1 MKAHWPPHG
10 GSGITLGDALQLEPL
25 RQLKVLAG
33 ADGLDRPVRLVN
45 VIEVPDIVDWVL
57 EGELLLTT
65 GFTFRDH
72 PDRLATLIPGLAA
85 KGAAG
90 LGIKPRRYVPAVP
103 EFMLAQADEHR
114 FPLLE
119 IPYHLSFS
127 EIIGPVMQAI
137 GHLQASVVLE
147 VDRVQR
153 LLLDLVRQGAG
164 LAELCRAVA
173 ELLGRPVWIED
184 PHGHVLGT
192 SEEGAPH
199 PAAPGS
205 PPGKRP
211 SVRVPIATGAHFF
224 GYLCT
229 LAGPQP
235 LGTVEAGTLERG
247 AAIIALELGKQE
259 AVIEVKRKY
268 RKEFLDQLLS
278 GQPLDPEEA
287 QEQARALGWRL
298 DRPHTAIVFGP
309 VVPDPVTPP
318 SGLAPEAGE
327 DDAPAGAATAAT
339 GRRLAPELRQGLLRA
354 AEMVLAA
361 EGNEPVAGS
370 KDGGVVVLVT
380 EDPSTEAGRLRVLTL
395 AKAVLR
401 SFSSSAGRGLS
412 GASPTV
418 GAGIGRVARDL
429 TETARSYREARTAL
443 AAAAAARDGEVV
455 LFFADL
461 GVYRLLHNQPA
472 EELERFVLDFL
483 GPLLDY
489 DRKHDA
495 RLVETLAAYL
505 RYGGNIKRIARELY
519 AHYNTITY
527 RLHRIQQ
534 ISGLELKN
542 PEHLLNAHV
551 ALKALQLLAGS
562 RAVGGRLAGG
572 SGAERGKGRRLSL

>member
-10 GSGITLGDALQLEPL
+10 GSSITLSDALQLEPL

-33 ADGLDRPVRLVN
+33 AAGLDRPVRLVN

-90 LGIKPRRYVPAVP
+90 LGIKPRRYVAAVP
-103 EFMLAQADEHR
+103 EFLLAQADEHR

-137 GHLQASVVLE
+137 GHLQASVALE

-164 LAELCRAVA
+164 LEELCGAVGR
-173 ELLGRPVWIED
+173 LLGRPVWIED
-184 PHGHVLGT
+184 DHGQVLT
-192 SEEGAPH
+192 SGERDAG
-199 PAAPGS
+199 PAAAG
-205 PPGKRP
+205 GAEARRAA
-211 SVRVPIATGAHFF
+211 VRVPIATGARFF

-229 LAGPQP
+229 SAGQQP

-278 GQPLDPEEA
+278 GLPVDPDEA
-287 QEQARALGWRL
+287 HEQARALGWRL
-298 DRPHTAIVFGP
+298 DRPHTAIFFGP
-309 VVPDPVTPP
+309 
-318 SGLAPEAGE
+318 L
-327 DDAPAGAATAAT
+327 TAAAGT
-339 GRRLAPELRQGLLRA
+339 SHSARLSLPGGDGVQPGRDAGTSARRLAPELRRALLRA
-354 AEMVLAA
+354 AEMVLAVD
-361 EGNEPVAGS
+361 GNEPVVSS
-370 KDGGVVVLVT
+370 KDGGVVALVT
-380 EDPSTEAGRLRVLTL
+380 EDPSSEAGRLRILTL

-401 SFSSSAGRGLS
+401 SFSSSAGHGLS
-412 GASPTV
+412 GGGVPV
-418 GAGIGRVARDL
+418 GAGIGRPAADL
-429 TETARSYREARTAL
+429 TQTARSYREARTAL
-443 AAAAAARDGEVV
+443 AAAAAARDGEAV

-461 GVYRLLHNQPA
+461 GVYRLLHNQPLD
-472 EELERFVLDFL
+472 ELEQFVRDFL

-489 DRKHDA
+489 DRKHDG
-495 RLVETLAAYL
+495 RLLETLAAYL
-505 RYGGNIKRIARELY
+505 RYGGNIKRISRALY

-527 RLHRIQQ
+527 RLQRIQQ
-534 ISGLELKN
+534 ISGLDLKN

-551 ALKALQLLAGS
+551 ALKALHLLPGS
-562 RAVGGRLAGG
+562 RPAGQRDAAGPVPG
-572 SGAERGKGRRLSL
+572 SGRLSLS